1 MEIRRMRAGD
11 IPAVMN
17 CHLDFLEEVGE
28 QEEGLLAGKMAV
40 YLAEHLEDESTITY
54 LAVEEDRLI
63 AKATLCLYQ
72 VLPKMHNP
80 SGRIGYV
87 FGLYTRPEYRGK
99 GLGIKLI
106 GQAVSFYRK
115 LGRTRLQLRVSPEN
129 LSALAFYR
137 RYGFR
142 QLPLPPEGAH
152 NLLRME
158 LDVDLQRD
166 LAPENACAP
175 V

>member
-99 GLGIKLI
+99 GLG
-106 GQAVSFYRK
+106 
-115 LGRTRLQLRVSPEN
+115 TRLMEKLLAEAKAAGAGEVY
-129 LSALAFYR
+129 LSAQRKAVPLYTR
-137 RYGFR
+137 LGFTEVER
-142 QLPLPPEGAH
+142 EMRIQL
-152 NLLRME
+152 
-158 LDVDLQRD
+158 
-166 LAPENACAP
+166 
-175 V
+175 

>member
-28 QEEGLLAGKMAV
+28 QEGDLLAGKMAV

-72 VLPKMHNP
+72 VLPKRHNP

-87 FGLYTRPEYRGK
+87 FGLYTRPEYRDR
-99 GLGIKLI
+99 GLGARLMEKLLEEAKAA
-106 GQAVSFYRK
+106 GAGEVYLSAQRKAVPLY
-115 LGRTRLQLRVSPEN
+115 TRLGFSMVEREMRIQL
-129 LSALAFYR
+129 
-137 RYGFR
+137 
-142 QLPLPPEGAH
+142 
-152 NLLRME
+152 
-158 LDVDLQRD
+158 
-166 LAPENACAP
+166 
-175 V
+175 